1 MRGISHFLVS
11 YKLYVP
17 PANCYHKSVLVLGIT
32 MDVGPILSHHRKTRY
47 LTKEHPGSP
56 TLQKWKCNHKW
67 SPLIVSE
74 CVSVMRL
81 HFFLQLWFFKFFH
94 KVLALGKA
102 LATHCLYKSMCG
114 ECQWCISLSGKWNVK
129 SQIDLVLSD
138 LLQNPSLDI
147 KVLIYGEHHPSSIC
161 LYLFFY
167 YFVHLGTLVKYLTS
181 TACTMNMV
189 LYQYVKKIILCF
201 LRL

>member
-1 MRGISHFLVS
+1 MSSVFEVTWFLESSSLALHKVSLVKGECVHKCAVLLMRGISHFLVS

-17 PANCYHKSVLVLGIT
+17 PADCYHRSVLVLGVT

-56 TLQKWKCNHKW
+56 TLRKWKCNHKW
-67 SPLIVSE
+67 SPLIVYE

-102 LATHCLYKSMCG
+102 TGCTLP
-114 ECQWCISLSGKWNVK
+114 I
-129 SQIDLVLSD
+129 QIHVWWV
-138 LLQNPSLDI
+138 P
-147 KVLIYGEHHPSSIC
+147 V
-161 LYLFFY
+161 
-167 YFVHLGTLVKYLTS
+167 VHFS
-181 TACTMNMV
+181 
-189 LYQYVKKIILCF
+189 F
-201 LRL
+201 R